1 MLYATI
7 SADIVDS
14 TKLNA
19 ADTIR
24 INKLLTDFLEPMKKV
39 S

>member
-14 TKLNA
+14 TKMTTEN
-19 ADTIR
+19 TIR
-24 INKLLTDFLEPMKKV
+24 VNKLLTDFLQPI
-39 S
+39 